1 MTDYPKIGDLTEKQ
15 RIFCERYCTHWNA
28 TKAAIEAGYSEK
40 TANEQ
45 GSQNLAKL
53 SVREYIKFIKDNA
66 FEFAGISALRNA
78 QELAKVAYGS
88 GADIRKAWESL
99 EEWEQL
105 PDDVK
110 ATISE
115 VTTTTRVIKTMGGD
129 EETGASI
136 IQAVESVKVKQYD
149 KLKALE
155 MLNRM
160 GGYNA
165 ADKVDLSTKGE
176 SINPQRIFFIDTDG
190 SERDEYG
197 NKREVPP
204 AMGE

>member
-45 GSQNLAKL
+45 GSQNLTKL

-88 GADIRKAWESL
+88 GADLREAWKDL
-99 EEWEQL
+99 KQWEEL
-105 PDDVK
+105 PDEVK
-110 ATISE
+110 ATIAE
-115 VTTTTRVIKTMGGD
+115 VTTTTRTILGF
-129 EETGASI
+129 
-136 IQAVESVKVKQYD
+136 ESVAELETVKIKQYD

-155 MLNRM
+155 MLNKM

-165 ADKVDLSTKGE
+165 PEKLDHSTLGE
-176 SINPQRIFFIDTDG
+176 SLNEEKRFVFSDG
-190 SERDEYG
+190 TTRDAKG
-197 NKREVPP
+197 NVIKSNQ
-204 AMGE
+204 